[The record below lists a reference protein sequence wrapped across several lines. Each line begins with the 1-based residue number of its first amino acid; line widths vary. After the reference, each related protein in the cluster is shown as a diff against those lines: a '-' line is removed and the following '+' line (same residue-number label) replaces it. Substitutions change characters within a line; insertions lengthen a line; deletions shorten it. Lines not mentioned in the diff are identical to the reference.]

1 MIRGAAG
8 TYLFEHS
15 SEVGMPVFARLSRRF
30 YEVVGEDVAQQLVE
44 WLNDVER
51 ELTWRARCRSYNELN
66 HARLNPW
73 RLPRSSVPDSPRSA
87 EALQD
92 FPDLRAELRRLRSD
106 LIWLMFMSCV
116 FTLFGTMVL
125 LIVLR

>member
-1 MIRGAAG
+1 
-8 TYLFEHS
+8 
-15 SEVGMPVFARLSRRF
+15 MPVFARLSRRF

-51 ELTWRARCRSYNELN
+51 ELTWRARFRSYNELK
-66 HARLNPW
+66 HARLSP
-73 RLPRSSVPDSPRSA
+73 RQLPSWSSVPDSPRSA

-116 FTLFGTMVL
+116 FTLFSTMVL